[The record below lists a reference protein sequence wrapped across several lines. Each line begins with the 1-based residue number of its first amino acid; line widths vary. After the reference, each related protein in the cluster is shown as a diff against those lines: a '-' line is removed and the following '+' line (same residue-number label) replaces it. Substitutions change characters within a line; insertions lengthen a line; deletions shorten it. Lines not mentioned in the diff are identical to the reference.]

1 MHNSWI
7 WKEAERLARHTEGKR
22 EVIFECGYGP
32 SGLPHIGTFAEV
44 ARTTMVRKAFW
55 EITQTPSR
63 LIVFSDDMDALR
75 KVPDN
80 IPNRSLLENHI
91 GRPISEVPNPFNTVH
106 ESFAAYNNQRLIE
119 FLESYGF
126 DFEFVSSSM
135 TYKSGVFNPTLV
147 KLAAR
152 LEDIKRIITHDYSPE
167 RRESYCPFLPVV
179 DGQVINE
186 VYDWWV
192 KPNGRPEPFL
202 FWFRE
207 PKDVDSGCD
216 MRQDYV
222 TSITDGHI
230 KCQWKLDWPMRWMHF
245 GVDYEMH
252 GKDLLGSAQV
262 GQRICQALGERAPL
276 NFMYELFL
284 DENGEKISK
293 SRGNGFEF
301 DQWVRYAPAESLQWF
316 LYQNPRKSRKL
327 HWAIVPQATDS
338 LVKESGQ
345 ESNQND
351 AYWAIYGADRQTL
364 SPISFTMLINLVSI
378 TDVTDPAEL
387 LRFVQNYNPEATL
400 EAYPFL
406 ESMLRGALNYYTDYI
421 LPAKVY
427 KTPNIQEKAA
437 LIALANAIEG
447 LETADDIM
455 YQAYEVGK
463 LSYGEG
469 PELKNFFQMIYQV
482 LMGQDSGPR
491 FGQFAEITGT
501 EILVDRIREI
511 CNK

>member
-1 MHNSWI
+1 MRNSWI

-44 ARTTMVRKAFW
+44 ARTSMVQRAF
-55 EITQTPSR
+55 ETITGRPSR
-63 LIVFSDDMDALR
+63 IIVFSDDMDALR

-80 IPNRSLLENHI
+80 VPNRSMLERYI
-91 GRPISEVPNPFNTVH
+91 GRPISQVPNPFDTAH
-106 ESFAAYNNQRLIE
+106 ESFADHNNHRLIE
-119 FLESYGF
+119 FLDRYGF
-126 DFEFVSSSM
+126 CYEFVSSS
-135 TYKSGVFNPTLV
+135 TCYKNGTFNPILV
-147 KLAAR
+147 NLARR

-167 RRESYCPFLPVV
+167 RRETYCPFLPIHDGVV
-179 DGQVINE
+179 WNE
-186 VYDWWV
+186 VRDWNV
-192 KPNGRPEPFL
+192 KPDGLPEPFL
-202 FWFRE
+202 YWFRNARSPE
-207 PKDVDSGCD
+207 SSYDD
-216 MRQDYV
+216 RQDVV
-222 TSITDGHI
+222 TPITNGNV
-230 KCQWKLDWPMRWMHF
+230 KCQWKLDWAMRWIHF

-301 DQWVRYAPAESLQWF
+301 SEWVRYAPAESLQWF

-327 HWAIVPQATDS
+327 HWAVVPQATDS
-338 LVKESGQ
+338 LVKESHQ
-345 ESNQND
+345 EPNQND

-378 TDVTDPAEL
+378 TDVTDSSEL

-406 ESMLRGALNYYTDYI
+406 ESMLRGALNYYTDHI
-421 LPAKVY
+421 LPSKVY